1 MDYKRP
7 KRSDFHL
14 AGVWDRSR
22 CRSADEAIYYY
33 EIIHTQTGT
42 KIGGRY
48 TSKRKAWAYLSSVLK
63 TLSAVR
69 QAVESGQY
77 EIIDGKLKRKEV
89 K

>member
-14 AGVWDRSR
+14 VGGWDRSR
-22 CRSADEAIYYY
+22 CRAADEAIYYY

-48 TSKRKAWAYLSSVLK
+48 TSKKAAWAYLSDVLK
-63 TLSAVR
+63 TLSLVR

-77 EIIDGKLKRKEV
+77 EIVDGKLKRKEA